1 MKKLLSILLILV
13 MCLGMLPSAAFAAEK
28 ETLPDWY
35 FLFAVFKKLDSDV
48 TDGYYKTKHVTYSM
62 PQEEVDLIRDL
73 AVEFEEY
80 MNSVGVMRAHVEV
93 VEIDATVTEL
103 EKADTGISLFL
114 PKQAAP
120 FLEDKVDLD
129 RYDHVFC
136 ILDFTVWTGYAGMTY
151 SPSFENGA
159 GMSHIHPQDWKHLQD
174 SYRSYTDKNL
184 WHIGTYVHE
193 FLHFGERMTKKWGEE
208 YHLHNIIDNF
218 YPSEDQRQTCFT
230 DIILNRAQGT
240 DGTGICPVVWQYPP
254 HVLRTMKELNIP
266 SGTTSIGEWA
276 FSNNTMLTKATI
288 PGTVTAVG
296 GAAFYDCTG
305 LTEVNILPGVAEIG
319 SFAFR
324 GCSSLTRVSIPAS
337 VASIGEVGFGN
348 AGSIK
353 DVYYSGSEA
362 QWKAIQISTNNSVL
376 SRATIHYNRLMADV
390 KTDDWFAAPV
400 VWALE
405 GGITAGTGD
414 GNFSPGAT
422 CAQAQIVTFLWR
434 ANGSPE
440 PAGAASGSEYYA
452 KAVQWAREQSLIDG
466 TFSANAPCTR
476 AMAVTYLWKLAGS
489 PSAKASGFADVPAGA
504 EYAGAVAWAVEKG
517 VTAGTSADAFSPDS
531 TCTRGQI
538 VTFLYRALAK

>member
-400 VWALE
+400 V
-405 GGITAGTGD
+405 
-414 GNFSPGAT
+414 
-422 CAQAQIVTFLWR
+422 
-434 ANGSPE
+434 
-440 PAGAASGSEYYA
+440 
-452 KAVQWAREQSLIDG
+452 
-466 TFSANAPCTR
+466 
-476 AMAVTYLWKLAGS
+476 
-489 PSAKASGFADVPAGA
+489 
-504 EYAGAVAWAVEKG
+504 
-517 VTAGTSADAFSPDS
+517 
-531 TCTRGQI
+531 
-538 VTFLYRALAK
+538 